1 MYTTWFAGLRVFPGL
16 FLMLLLSFVFFD
28 IPLQLLFM
36 VKSNRDINS
45 ENNNKLDLEKFY
57 SDQDRI
63 NQAEIEIHFH
73 KA

>member
-16 FLMLLLSFVFFD
+16 VLLLLLSFVSFD

-63 NQAEIEIHFH
+63 L
-73 KA
+73 